1 MKTKNIM
8 KCFMVAATMSV
19 IFTACKKKDTTP
31 AVVDSDTSGAAENA
45 LSEGTF
51 NDVSNIS
58 DQAAAGNLSSYLA
71 VNNGSGSEQRGLLS
85 VCATVTRDTTV
96 VPHTITVNFGT
107 TPCLCA
113 DGRFRSGII
122 TISYSG
128 HYYDIGATIAITFT
142 NYKVNG
148 NLVNGTHSI
157 VNNGPNINGHP
168 VYTIDVNGT
177 IVKANNGGTITW
189 MSHRVREWTAGYTT
203 TTGLGHFLDDV
214 YSITGSSSGSNSNGS
229 SYSATILSPLMV
241 HLNCFWIESGVLQL
255 VPSGK
260 PTRTIDFGPD
270 GTCDNHATVTINGT
284 VYNIN
289 I

>member
-1 MKTKNIM
+1 
-8 KCFMVAATMSV
+8 MVVATVSM
-19 IFTACKKKDTTP
+19 IFTACKKKDTNP
-31 AVVDSDTSGAAENA
+31 AVVDNDTSGAADNA
-45 LSEGTF
+45 LAEGTF
-51 NDVSNIS
+51 NDVNNIS
-58 DQAAAGNLSSYLA
+58 DQAAEGSLSSYLA
-71 VNNGSGSEQRGLLS
+71 ASNNGGSEQKSLLS
-85 VCATVTRDTTV
+85 TCATITRDTV
-96 VPHTITVNFGT
+96 SVPHTITVNFGT

-128 HYYDIGATIAITFT
+128 HYYDVGATRAITFT

-157 VNNGPNINGHP
+157 VNNGPNNSGHP
-168 VYTIDVNGT
+168 IYTIDVNGT
-177 IVKANNGGTITW
+177 IVKANNGGTVTW
-189 MSHRVREWTAGYTT
+189 VSHRVREWTAGYNT
-203 TTGLGHFLDDV
+203 TTGFGHLLDDV
-214 YSITGSSSGSNSNGS
+214 YSITGSASGSNSNGN

-260 PTRTIDFGPD
+260 PARTIDFGTD
-270 GTCDNHATVTINGT
+270 GTCDNHVTVTINGN